1 MLWAFFFSY
10 FLRNEKKE
18 SRTPQTFFLM
28 LEANTDN
35 SRVIAESTSINWSKF
50 YTIPTSFFN
59 LELIV
64 MTLFRASL
72 SNQ

>member
-1 MLWAFFFSY
+1 
-10 FLRNEKKE
+10 
-18 SRTPQTFFLM
+18 M